1 MAIFQFTELNDFLE
15 DRFEDIDEIKD
26 VANYGC
32 SAGVSGFIYS
42 SKLADVF
49 DEYEDQIKDLLDSH
63 GIKYT
68 DLVPDFETLQQVK
81 EAAVWYA
88 VETWCHQALE
98 AYQEQEQDN
107 EWKEEQEEQQSI
119 ANELLAAAL
128 A

>member
-1 MAIFQFTELNDFLE
+1 MTTFKHSELNDFLE
-15 DRFEDIDEIKD
+15 DRFDDIDEIKD

-42 SKLADVF
+42 SEIADVF
-49 DEYEDQIKDLLDSH
+49 DEYEDQLEDLLDSH

-98 AYQEQEQDN
+98 AYQEQEQEN
-107 EWKEEQEEQQSI
+107 EWKEEQEEQQGL
-119 ANELLAAAL
+119 ADELLAAAL

>member
-1 MAIFQFTELNDFLE
+1 MTTFIFTELNDFLE
-15 DRFEDIDEIKD
+15 DRFDDIDEIRD

-32 SAGVSGFIYS
+32 AAGVTGFIYS
-42 SKLADVF
+42 CELAETF
-49 DEYEDQIKDLLDSH
+49 DYYEEQIEDLLDSH

-88 VETWCHQALE
+88 VQTWCHQALE
-98 AYQEQEQDN
+98 AYQEQEQEN
-107 EWKEEQEEQQSI
+107 QWKEEQEEQQGL

-128 A
+128 S